1 MNLTDGSQYM
11 LAEQNYMKVL
21 NHFDK
26 HFWERKTDETNWNY
40 YGLILDWYF
49 DQSVLSIDY
58 INIEDFFD
66 CNGGFSYV
74 DDTYLSEQY
83 SNLPIKKCLQVLENI
98 LNILKHTSVNKEQ
111 NLHMVNIVTKV
122 LLRDNVKVINP
133 ETGYITIKAND
144 IFDFGSY
151 CNIIRF
157 KQGIL
162 RKVLKPEHLNDN
174 QLKKRMGYEYE
185 NMSKLRDCPQ
195 ILNVYE
201 FNPDDNSYLMEQGD
215 KNLFQHLNDKMELT
229 FEEKLKIIS
238 DILVG
243 MAFAHKHSIIHRDL
257 HLGNI
262 LKIGDD
268 FVICDFGLSKDL
280 SIERSMKS
288 SFTEKNNHLFVDPLA
303 ISDFRKLDLKSDI
316 YSIGKI
322 IDYVFTSKEA
332 TSDHIFKT
340 IVERCTSR
348 NKSLRYD
355 SVEHI
360 INEIEAVLKNQNQKE
375 SRNLTI
381 EKILNNHYDTQVH
394 EFVGGL
400 VDSDRISKF
409 IVTHKLS
416 SFGKIIEQFES
427 GYQIKIIQSIA
438 YGYSEATGYG
448 EWSNYDIFADIAYY
462 LCKNSQDREVVDI
475 AKSVLEECA
484 SIRYSANDLLEKLME

>member
-1 MNLTDGSQYM
+1 MDGSRYM
-11 LAEQNYMKVL
+11 LSEQNYTKIL

-26 HFWERKTDETNWNY
+26 HFWERKTDETNWSY

-58 INIEDFFD
+58 IDIEDFFD
-66 CNGGFSYV
+66 CNGGFSYW
-74 DDTYLSEQY
+74 DSTYLSEQY

-111 NLHMVNIVTKV
+111 NLHMVKVVTKV
-122 LLRDNVKVINP
+122 LLRDNIKVINP
-133 ETGYITIKAND
+133 ENGYLTIKPND
-144 IFDFGSY
+144 IFDSGSY
-151 CNIIRF
+151 CNIIRVRE
-157 KQGIL
+157 GVL
-162 RKVLKPEHLNDN
+162 RKVLKPNYLKDDK
-174 QLKKRMGYEYE
+174 LKKRMKYEYE
-185 NMSKLRDCPQ
+185 NMEKLRECPY

-201 FNPDDNSYLMEQGD
+201 FNTEDDSYLMEQGE
-215 KNLFQHLNDKMELT
+215 KNLFQHLKDEIEFS

-238 DILVG
+238 DVLEGI
-243 MAFAHKHSIIHRDL
+243 AFAHKNSIIHRDL

-262 LKIGDD
+262 LKIGND
-268 FVICDFGLSKDL
+268 FVICDFGFSKDL
-280 SIERSMKS
+280 SMERSMKS
-288 SFTEKNNHLFVDPLA
+288 SYTEKNNHLFVDPLA

-322 IDYVFTSKEA
+322 IDYVFTSKES

-340 IVERCTSR
+340 IVEICTSR

-360 INEIEAVLKNQNQKE
+360 INEIGAVLENQNQKE
-375 SRNLTI
+375 SKKFTI

-394 EFVGGL
+394 EL
-400 VDSDRISKF
+400 IMILIDSDKLSNF
-409 IVTHKLS
+409 IVAHQLS

-427 GYQIKIIQSIA
+427 GYQIRIIQSIA

-448 EWSNYDIFADIAYY
+448 GWSNYDIFADISYY
-462 LCKNSQDREVVDI
+462 LCKNSQNREVVNI
-475 AKSVLEECA
+475 ATSVLEECA
-484 SIRYSANDLLEKLME
+484 GIRYSAKDLLEEIMK